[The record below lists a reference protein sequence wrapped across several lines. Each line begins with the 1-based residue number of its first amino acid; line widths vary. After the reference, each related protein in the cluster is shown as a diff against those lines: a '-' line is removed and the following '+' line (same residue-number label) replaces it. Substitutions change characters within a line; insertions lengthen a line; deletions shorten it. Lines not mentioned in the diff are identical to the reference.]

1 MRILHTAD
9 WHLNDRLGRIDRTS
23 DLRASVEQ
31 VGRYC
36 DEHQVDVLIVA
47 GDLFS
52 ELARAEALRE
62 SLNHWQE
69 VFAGF
74 LLRGGTILTTTGNH
88 DNENFCQTLR
98 SAMHLAAPAVD
109 RPGELVPTGR
119 LYLASDP
126 TFLRLNV
133 NGQDAQF
140 TLMPYPTAAHYLIGE
155 NAQTYT
161 NPDEKQ
167 KLLNQSFE
175 QRLVQF
181 RQHERYQPNTTN
193 VLIAHANVFGA
204 VVGESL
210 FRISPQEDI
219 VLSGQSFAEQYQ
231 YVALGHIHKEQFLG
245 HEHIRYSGSVQKLDL
260 GEQHDLKSVT
270 LFDLDSTGKVKN
282 LTLLPMAS
290 VPVYEL
296 TMHDPDE
303 DLPKWKIDYAD
314 ASGDLVKLTI
324 NYTAGQHNL
333 EELLRECGKLFPRWY
348 TRSWKESRAPSLTL
362 VPGEADRTRS
372 FSETVR
378 GYLTTELTNYD
389 EAERSELLKIVEELM
404 QDAAP

>member
-9 WHLNDRLGRIDRTS
+9 WHLNDRLGRIDRTT

-36 DEHQVDVLIVA
+36 AEHHVDVLIVA

-69 VFAGF
+69 VFADF

-109 RPGELVPTGR
+109 RVGELVPTGR

-133 NGQDAQF
+133 KGQEAQF
-140 TLMPYPTAAHYLIGE
+140 TLMPYPTAAHYLIGVE
-155 NAQTYT
+155 ASNYS

-167 KLLNQSFE
+167 RLLNHAFDQKLLEFQA
-175 QRLVQF
+175 
-181 RQHERYQPNTTN
+181 HERYRPDTTN

-210 FRISPQEDI
+210 FRISPQEDV
-219 VLSGQSFAEQYQ
+219 VLNGMTFAEKYH

-270 LFDLDSTGKVKN
+270 LFDLDSTGAVQN
-282 LTLLPMAS
+282 LTLLPMSS

-296 TMHDPDE
+296 TMHDPDT
-303 DLPKWKIDYAD
+303 DLPQWKIDYAD
-314 ASGDLVKLTI
+314 ATDDLVKLNI
-324 NYTAGQHNL
+324 HYTAGQHNL
-333 EELLRECGKLFPRWY
+333 EELLRECGKLLPRWY
-348 TRSWKESRAPSLTL
+348 ARSWKESRAPGLTL
-362 VPGEADRTRS
+362 VPGEADRSRS
-372 FSETVR
+372 FGDTVR
-378 GYLTTELTNYD
+378 GYLGTELTNYD
-389 EAERSELLKIVEELM
+389 DAERGELLKIVEELM
-404 QDAAP
+404 AE